1 VREGNKRGLAE
12 GAVTETPHPG
22 CFAKRVWICLIAKEL
37 MFFCDEP
44 FEAQGK
50 KEFAAVRYDE
60 TCAT

>member
-50 KEFAAVRYDE
+50 KEFAA
-60 TCAT
+60 T